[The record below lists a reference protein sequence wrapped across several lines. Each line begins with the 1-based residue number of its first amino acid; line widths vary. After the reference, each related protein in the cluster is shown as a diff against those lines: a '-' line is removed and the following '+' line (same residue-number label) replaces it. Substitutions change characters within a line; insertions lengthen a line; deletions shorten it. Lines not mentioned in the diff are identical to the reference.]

1 MLLWLW
7 MELKAHDHNR
17 AATNIVQPYKR
28 ARRIGG
34 WWGNAKS
41 TCRQMTFMSSQ
52 TCGVA
57 WMRTALSCHFGSRL
71 STSPNRPPS
80 TALSGAWH
88 RMLLWLWMELKA
100 HDHNRAA
107 TNIVQPYKRA
117 RRIGGW
123 WGNAKS
129 TCPVLQRNQFELVL
143 QNLEKLFMIHQNIHP
158 TQASFCEVLFLGI
171 TFAPTDCELK
181 PF

>member
-17 AATNIVQPYKR
+17 AATNIAQPYKR

-34 WWGNAKS
+34 WWGNVKP

-123 WGNAKS
+123 WGNAKP
-129 TCPVLQRNQFELVL
+129 TCHHNFLPQNYWCGKPKNQE
-143 QNLEKLFMIHQNIHP
+143 
-158 TQASFCEVLFLGI
+158 
-171 TFAPTDCELK
+171 
-181 PF
+181 